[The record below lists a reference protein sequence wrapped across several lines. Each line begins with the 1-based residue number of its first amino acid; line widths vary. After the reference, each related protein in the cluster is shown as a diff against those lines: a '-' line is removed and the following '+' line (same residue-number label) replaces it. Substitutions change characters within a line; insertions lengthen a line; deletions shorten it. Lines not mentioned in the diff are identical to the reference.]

1 MPPAAHSL
9 KPSKMRDDIMEDF
22 EIGIRLQKEMELRN
36 LAGKYP
42 ALKAEMYAPWG
53 ITATTSSSFSAG
65 HSDSMLLETARMMD
79 RN

>member
-1 MPPAAHSL
+1 
-9 KPSKMRDDIMEDF
+9 MEDF